1 MTDMGEVITCY
12 QTQFGNQ
19 IRRHGIIDFH
29 THLDRTIKELE
40 YKIQRIFAQRRPF
53 DQSAY

>member
-12 QTQFGNQ
+12 QTQVGNQ